1 MEPNY
6 SLIIPVYNLVTS
18 LPELVKRIDQTFS
31 SINETYEII
40 FVDDGSDNIETLE
53 KMKQLQIIYPE
64 KITIISLFTNSG
76 QQSAIL
82 CGIKNA
88 TGKYLITLDGDL
100 EHRPE
105 DIPSLINNLKG
116 NDIVFGLFKTKT
128 HGLVKRMFSAIYS
141 YIERLALKYPK
152 GTKRSAFW
160 LMTKELGEIVLN
172 FNPLYPN
179 ISIMSVVST
188 KKIGSAEVV
197 QGTRSEGSSQ
207 WTLSMLIRLASSL
220 FINNTSILLRFY
232 AFTGVILSISS
243 FVFGLYTLY
252 IKLFTQNYI
261 VPGTTAIFVSIL
273 FFSGIIILGIS
284 LVGEYQVRV
293 LQNVEK
299 KPLYNIR
306 HKITRK

>member
-40 FVDDGSDNIETLE
+40 FVDDGSEKTETLE

-105 DIPSLINNLKG
+105 DIPNPVSY
-116 NDIVFGLFKTKT
+116 T
-128 HGLVKRMFSAIYS
+128 HLPLPTSDLV
-141 YIERLALKYPK
+141 
-152 GTKRSAFW
+152 
-160 LMTKELGEIVLN
+160 
-172 FNPLYPN
+172 
-179 ISIMSVVST
+179 
-188 KKIGSAEVV
+188 
-197 QGTRSEGSSQ
+197 
-207 WTLSMLIRLASSL
+207 
-220 FINNTSILLRFY
+220 
-232 AFTGVILSISS
+232 
-243 FVFGLYTLY
+243 
-252 IKLFTQNYI
+252 
-261 VPGTTAIFVSIL
+261 
-273 FFSGIIILGIS
+273 
-284 LVGEYQVRV
+284 
-293 LQNVEK
+293 
-299 KPLYNIR
+299 
-306 HKITRK
+306 